1 MAFYSEHIV
10 PWRLQ
15 AQFPPPPPCIVTLYG
30 KYTRAL
36 NFENLHDMCDMHTP
50 GPVVD
55 HVCGGGE
62 CDVCGGGEC
71 IRDC

>member
-1 MAFYSEHIV
+1 MLHAGVVSSNS
-10 PWRLQ
+10 
-15 AQFPPPPPCIVTLYG
+15 PCDIMHLLACILKSHR

-36 NFENLHDMCDMHTP
+36 NFENLHDMCDIHTP

-55 HVCGGGE
+55 DVCGGGE